1 MGSPSSNGNNA
12 LDEDRN
18 FWAAQAS
25 AKVRMAPSAAI
36 FVSMRSAYC
45 QDVSRDES
53 VRESVAGRM
62 KVGGPALRGRRKA
75 VGEGR
80 GGWGM
85 IPFKPRTC
93 GAGERERVNVR
104 RLSVLVLARPFAL
117 LEPSELDAGGGVGL
131 GTRGGF
137 RFDSPAPPLRVSALT
152 EPRLPITVCVS
163 SSVFSS
169 SVLIPDAELENE

>member
-12 LDEDRN
+12 LDEDRS

-36 FVSMRSAYC
+36 FASMRSAYC
-45 QDVSRDES
+45 QDVSRDEI
-53 VRESVAGRM
+53 VRESVAGRT

-85 IPFKPRTC
+85 IPFKPRAC

-104 RLSVLVLARPFAL
+104 RLSVLARPFAL

-137 RFDSPAPPLRVSALT
+137 RFDSPPAPPLRVSALT

-163 SSVFSS
+163 SSVLSS

>member
-1 MGSPSSNGNNA
+1 MA
-12 LDEDRN
+12 L
-18 FWAAQAS
+18 S
-25 AKVRMAPSAAI
+25 ATI
-36 FVSMRSAYC
+36 FASMRSAYC

-53 VRESVAGRM
+53 VRESVAGRT

-85 IPFKPRTC
+85 IPFKPRAC

-104 RLSVLVLARPFAL
+104 RLSVLARPFAL

-137 RFDSPAPPLRVSALT
+137 RFDSPVPPLRVSALT

-163 SSVFSS
+163 SSVLSS
-169 SVLIPDAELENE
+169 SVLIPDAELESE